1 VIRVAPEFFS
11 LSYYKKIIDGLTM
24 PRVDDN
30 IIVRRNNMTLYTLVT
45 IGWIVIFAITGVVY
59 IWPKKSIKTE

>member
-1 VIRVAPEFFS
+1 
-11 LSYYKKIIDGLTM
+11 M

-30 IIVRRNNMTLYTLVT
+30 IIVRRNNMTLYTIVT

-59 IWPKKSIKTE
+59 IWPKKPIKTE